1 MIEDRKQLID
11 YAIQLDKDIKEK
23 TDSLNRI
30 KAKLQSS
37 GLLELENRNIKYL
50 QLYGESGT
58 CDMTYRQKCDIDNVN
73 LLRKIFGSQIDDKI
87 IREEKITY
95 KIDSKLKNALIALYM
110 KDYNPN
116 DINSILSGLG
126 LDDNQIKLAGK
137 KLKGD
142 YFKDKQLLSSL
153 GVDTENIEE
162 ELDAIRESKNYDLI
176 DKYIDI
182 TAFDNE
188 KLEDLK
194 RAISV
199 DETLTIG
206 LSYEQE

>member
-1 MIEDRKQLID
+1 MTEDRKQLID

>member
-1 MIEDRKQLID
+1 MTEDRKQLID

-162 ELDAIRESKNYDLI
+162 ELDAIRESKNYELI